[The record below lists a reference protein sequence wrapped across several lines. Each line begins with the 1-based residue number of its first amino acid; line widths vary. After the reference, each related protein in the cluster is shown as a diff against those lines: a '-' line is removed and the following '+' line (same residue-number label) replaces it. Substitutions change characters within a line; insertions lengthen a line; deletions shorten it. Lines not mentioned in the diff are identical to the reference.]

1 MGVAGGACFMAHRS
15 SSVNN
20 CAQRKTRLFSAR
32 ENKYWRES
40 VGESWIWAF
49 HAENRER
56 LCARQFFRLPLVCL
70 AGCFCIIHGRTHT
83 PLIPAAESLPFE
95 RLGFSQR
102 YHSEDLLVFIA
113 AGNGSND
120 SFITRA
126 LCLCADEL
134 NSGAFH

>member
-1 MGVAGGACFMAHRS
+1 MRRIEIVRQAVFPLAAGLSGWLLLYYTWSHSHTAHPGSR
-15 SSVNN
+15 
-20 CAQRKTRLFSAR
+20 
-32 ENKYWRES
+32 
-40 VGESWIWAF
+40 I
-49 HAENRER
+49 
-56 LCARQFFRLPLVCL
+56 L
-70 AGCFCIIHGRTHT
+70 AIR
-83 PLIPAAESLPFE
+83 A
-95 RLGFSQR
+95 GFSQR